1 MRARAKDTFEDATLN
16 LAPMIDVVFLLLV
29 FFMVATTF
37 ASTEEEIPLDLPS
50 AETGETAVEDEEEI
64 IISLDQDG
72 GITMGGRSYTQ
83 DTLIDALEDA
93 AATNPDIPV
102 TIRGDKD
109 TVLAGVVG
117 IMDVCRTVGLTD
129 LGIATEDH

>member
-50 AETGETAVEDEEEI
+50 AETGEVAAEDEEEI

-72 GITMGGRSYTQ
+72 GITMGGRSYTE
-83 DTLIDALEDA
+83 DTLIDALESA
-93 AATNPDIPV
+93 AATNPDVPV
-102 TIRGDKD
+102 TIRGDRD
-109 TVLAGVVG
+109 AVLAGVVG